1 MKKFL
6 AVMMASATVCAG
18 AIGLTACGES
28 GDKTGMTPKDW
39 DKTITVGVTDYE
51 PMDYRTK
58 SGEWTGFDAEL
69 ASTVFN
75 LLGYNVKFVE
85 IDWETKIVTLEAGTI
100 NCIWNGMTVT
110 DELTAALSLTDP
122 YLENRQYGLV
132 KTENQADYNSVASL
146 AGKKVAYES
155 GSAAAGLLEGVDC
168 TKNNLGTQSAAVME
182 VAAGTSDIA
191 IVDYTM
197 ARTLTTEGS
206 DYYGRLVAVDLGF
219 ETEKYA
225 VGFRKT
231 DGALCA
237 QVNEML
243 GGLYESGYV
252 ARLAKK
258 YDIESLLI
266 VKD

>member
-1 MKKFL
+1 MKKIL
-6 AVMMASATVCAG
+6 AVMMASATVFAG
-18 AIGLTACGES
+18 AIGLSACGES

-182 VAAGTSDIA
+182 VAAGTSDAA

-197 ARTLTTEGS
+197 ARTLTAEGS
-206 DYYGRLVAVDLGF
+206 DYYGRLSAVDLGF
-219 ETEKYA
+219 EAEEFA
-225 VGFRKT
+225 VGFRKEDT
-231 DGALCA
+231 ELCQKVNA
-237 QVNEML
+237 QLKILADNGFIRE
-243 GGLYESGYV
+243 
-252 ARLAKK
+252 LAKK
-258 YDIESLLI
+258 YGIENLL
-266 VKD
+266 KG